1 MRYVCVCNRM
11 GQDELMRISRALA
24 MFRPSFISTMVS
36 LTEEDLIY
44 MEKCVQR
51 TLMVRSHSRSCT
63 CISHLTMKTGIREAY
78 QLFRY
83 THSGLAE
90 DRRDCTRGQGV
101 FIAHPME

>member
-1 MRYVCVCNRM
+1 MCIRM

-51 TLMVRSHSRSCT
+51 TLMVRFDILVHVPATQRTTLSP
-63 CISHLTMKTGIREAY
+63 GI
-78 QLFRY
+78 
-83 THSGLAE
+83 
-90 DRRDCTRGQGV
+90 
-101 FIAHPME
+101 

>member
-1 MRYVCVCNRM
+1 MKEVEYLTDVYVRM

-51 TLMVRSHSRSCT
+51 TLMVRFCFT
-63 CISHLTMKTGIREAY
+63 FMY
-78 QLFRY
+78 QLLKGNNRNMRSLSAFQVLLQLFGE
-83 THSGLAE
+83 GLA
-90 DRRDCTRGQGV
+90 RSYL
-101 FIAHPME
+101 